1 MSDMFSAAAWDER
14 YQSRPSLWSGKP
26 NPNLVSE
33 TQGLTAGSAL
43 DAGAGEGADAI
54 WLAERGWRVTA
65 IDVSNVALQRA
76 ASHAAELGPEI
87 ADRIAWRQA
96 DLRSWD
102 PTAEGFDLVV
112 AHYLQLPAALRTDV
126 FVRLAATVTPG
137 GTLLIV
143 GHHPSDLQ
151 TSVPR
156 PPMPELF
163 YTGDDIAALLDAD
176 GWEIVTNDA
185 PGRAA
190 TDPDGQQVTIHD
202 TVFRATRRR
211 SG

>member
-1 MSDMFSAAAWDER
+1 MSDMFSEAAWDER

-26 NPNLVSE
+26 NPILVSE
-33 TQGLTAGSAL
+33 TQGLTVGSAL

-65 IDVSNVALQRA
+65 IDVSTVALERA
-76 ASHAAELGPEI
+76 ATHAAERGQEI
-87 ADRIAWRQA
+87 ADRIEWLQT

-102 PTAEGFDLVV
+102 PGAETFDLVA
-112 AHYLQLPAALRTDV
+112 AHYLQMPAALRAEV
-126 FVRLAATVTPG
+126 FGRLAAAVALG

-151 TSVPR
+151 TTVPR

-163 YTGDDIAALLDAD
+163 YTGDDIATLLDAG

-185 PGRAA
+185 PGRTV
-190 TDPDGQQVTIHD
+190 TDPDGDPVTIHD
-202 TVFRATRRR
+202 TVFRAMRRR